1 MQTHLQLLILKVH
14 VSVSLVGSLDADPGN
29 VLARLNDRVEN
40 VLLCKY
46 IQFYKFIPIYVDNV
60 NTCKCI

>member
-1 MQTHLQLLILKVH
+1 MKVH

-29 VLARLNDRVEN
+29 VLAGLNDRVEN
-40 VLLCKY
+40 ALLCKY